1 MSDLVRRLIEQ
12 EHNVE
17 VSFRPRGDAESF
29 ENCLKR
35 GYIHLLFPN
44 TKGGTELGI
53 QIDPARSNVTEADLK
68 QQKGKLLLV
77 GTLQLDF
84 IEVRCSAEIDAATFK
99 GKARLEEVNLPG
111 LAS

>member
-12 EHNVE
+12 EQDVE
-17 VSFRPRGDAESF
+17 VSFRPRATAESF

-53 QIDPARSNVTEADLK
+53 RIDPARSNVKEADFK
-68 QQKGKLLLV
+68 QQKGKLLLA

-99 GKARLEEVNLPG
+99 GKARLEEVNMPG